1 MNATGPNQAILEASI
16 RKNLKKSEKIIK
28 DKQKMTVKPI
38 KVKTNC
44 NSLLINSMN
53 DNNLTRFRF
62 SKFKT

>member
-1 MNATGPNQAILEASI
+1 
-16 RKNLKKSEKIIK
+16 
-28 DKQKMTVKPI
+28 MTVKPI

-44 NSLLINSMN
+44 NSLLINSIN